1 MRGVDVEGVGLGA
14 AGLVFPSDIPFVMS
28 DEPIIGAVVIAAGV
42 ALYALEE
49 KKNA

>member
-1 MRGVDVEGVGLGA
+1 LHNLYLKGRLQPIHILQLLENGCWL
-14 AGLVFPSDIPFVMS
+14 S
-28 DEPIIGAVVIAAGV
+28 IIGAVVIAAGV